1 MSKLAFVPK
10 EVDENAAAIEF
21 NILPKRARQ
30 KSRTLIGA
38 CTTKTNPVRFI
49 NPNLARKKS

>member
-1 MSKLAFVPK
+1 MSKLAFVPI
-10 EVDENAAAIEF
+10 EVDENAEATELD
-21 NILPKRARQ
+21 ILSKRARQ

-38 CTTKTNPVRFI
+38 RTTKTNPVRFN